1 MKKKM
6 LSVLLGTLLIAGVSF
21 AALTDFG
28 QIAANIPLTTAI
40 TVAAYPTNIATGT
53 PAAISDGTGVAA
65 EIVVNGVAIT
75 DNSINGW
82 TLDVVSTNGSVLI
95 NQTDLTTTI
104 AYTLEMSA
112 TTGGVLGA
120 GLGIVA
126 GSPLALGAGA
136 IATAG
141 VATTASVAY
150 AFDLTMDI
158 TNAATIGKLA
168 GDYADTI
175 TLTVASND

>member
-1 MKKKM
+1 
-6 LSVLLGTLLIAGVSF
+6 
-21 AALTDFG
+21 
-28 QIAANIPLTTAI
+28 
-40 TVAAYPTNIATGT
+40 
-53 PAAISDGTGVAA
+53 
-65 EIVVNGVAIT
+65 
-75 DNSINGW
+75 
-82 TLDVVSTNGSVLI
+82 VLI
-95 NQTDLTTTI
+95 NQTDLATTI

-120 GLGIVA
+120 GLGITA

-136 IATAG
+136 ITTAG
-141 VATTASVAY
+141 IATTASVGY

-158 TNAATIGKLA
+158 TNAATVGKLA

>member
-6 LSVLLGTLLIAGVSF
+6 LSVLLSTLLIVGVSF
-21 AALTDFG
+21 AALTDNG

-40 TVAAYPTNIATGT
+40 TVVAYPTNVATGT
-53 PAAISDGTGVAA
+53 PAAISDGTGVAT
-65 EIVVNGVAIT
+65 EIVVDGIAIT
-75 DNSINGW
+75 DNSLSGW
-82 TLDVVSTNGSVLI
+82 TLDVVSTNGNLLI

-112 TTGGVLGA
+112 TTGGTLGA
-120 GLGIVA
+120 GLGITA
-126 GSPLALGAGA
+126 GSPLALGAGT

-150 AFDLTMDI
+150 EFDLTMDI
-158 TNAATIGKLA
+158 ANGATTGKLA
-168 GDYADTI
+168 GDYTDTI